1 MGYPIEGLGLSNQAS
16 FASIDL
22 EATPFATGAGFSLW
36 IQNRMADFAN
46 QEVLA
51 PVDLPL
57 IHIGTMNTVSDMEDD
72 KVMVIFVILAI
83 KSLGQGQAMRLIIKI
98 NWQAKGL
105 GQLFQIE
112 ILPMLIVGLNIGTQ
126 VEVHMPR

>member
-1 MGYPIEGLGLSNQAS
+1 M
-16 FASIDL
+16 
-22 EATPFATGAGFSLW
+22 W

-72 KVMVIFVILAI
+72 KVMVVFVILAI
-83 KSLGQGQAMRLIIKI
+83 KSLGQGQAVRLIIKI
-98 NWQAKGL
+98 NRQAKGL

-112 ILPMLIVGLNIGTQ
+112 ILPMLIVGLDIGTQ